1 MKKSEYMVDA
11 IGFLDEDLLQEA
23 EEARFSGAPKEN
35 RRVYSRPMRIAAL
48 TASAAVLIFGAFLF
62 PRFFLRMGN
71 QAGTQSQEAVLT
83 QAPAAAEQ
91 KSETENGGALLTQ
104 GARTQ
109 ETAGEAAEVI
119 DGYSAEEAG
128 PDEAAAEEAVPADAA
143 AAGEVQENSVSAS
156 APALDFWPGEE
167 TVSFEGKV
175 YRPALPEEAEA
186 AWKAWE
192 TFPDEPSG
200 TVSGTGSE
208 LDGADVFASEDN
220 PDAILINLEGKL
232 YIFFLKQ

>member
-11 IGFLDEDLLQEA
+11 IGCLDEDLLQEA

-83 QAPAAAEQ
+83 QAPASAEQ

-119 DGYSAEEAG
+119 DGYS
-128 PDEAAAEEAVPADAA
+128 AEEAVPADAA

>member
-83 QAPAAAEQ
+83 QAPASAEQ

-119 DGYSAEEAG
+119 DGYS
-128 PDEAAAEEAVPADAA
+128 AEEAVPADAA